1 MDLRGRTV
9 GSSNPTEVGNPAVL
23 LKGLEDVPKRSVK
36 PKGSQ
41 EPLLTDTANVNPP
54 SGETKAQKSQRI
66 INEAM
71 EIAKNNNAD
80 DLELIRAY
88 RKAVSDANAE
98 ESPEIHHQVLTTSST
113 RVEQTMEPSQSS
125 LEEGQIRETSP
136 IINNNTVI

>member
-41 EPLLTDTANVNPP
+41 EPLLTVTTNVNPP

-80 DLELIRAY
+80 EIELIRAY
-88 RKAVSDANAE
+88 RKAVAE
-98 ESPEIHHQVLTTSST
+98 AEAADSPDTNQQVIITSSNM
-113 RVEQTMEPSQSS
+113 VEETINASQSS
-125 LEEGQIRETSP
+125 L
-136 IINNNTVI
+136 